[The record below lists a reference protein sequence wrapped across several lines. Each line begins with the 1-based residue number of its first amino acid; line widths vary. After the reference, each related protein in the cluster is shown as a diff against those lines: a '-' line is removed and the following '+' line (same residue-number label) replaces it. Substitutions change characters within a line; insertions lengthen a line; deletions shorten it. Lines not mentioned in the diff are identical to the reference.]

1 MHLISRRLLF
11 RSYMAALREA
21 PGAVLRRRFFQVHGE
36 LTEKPERRLVL
47 FLSYSKMIFKYVT
60 FKFGLYS

>member
-1 MHLISRRLLF
+1 
-11 RSYMAALREA
+11 MAALREA